1 MSEGDDALGFDL
13 VFHLCAG
20 SLNSLKEEGGLY
32 KDRQLEAAVAWCVSD
47 VGSGEGQSTSIK
59 AGESIKRTFF
69 FTPSPLFFRQGK
81 LTTHREEKHP
91 KNPNLQDLLSAEVM
105 GSLP

>member
-69 FTPSPLFFRQGK
+69 SLHLHSFSGKGSSPHTEKKNTQRT
-81 LTTHREEKHP
+81 LTSRTF
-91 KNPNLQDLLSAEVM
+91 
-105 GSLP
+105 

>member
-1 MSEGDDALGFDL
+1 MIRLSEGDDALGFDL

-47 VGSGEGQSTSIK
+47 VGRGEGQSTSIK

-69 FTPSPLFFRQGK
+69 FHFISTLFQA
-81 LTTHREEKHP
+81 REAHHTQRRKIP
-91 KNPNLQDLLSAEVM
+91 KEP
-105 GSLP
+105 